1 MASVLA
7 KVGHFYADLIYIPS
21 RSSALSNSFKVEL
34 AHGQS
39 PWFKIASGKVIE
51 ESKRTETSIQHAAAV
66 STNAYGSSGSSSAT
80 TLHDRTHS
88 VWLAMHDGM
97 EMEVELPS
105 HDFSVRAGHEVSVA
119 WGGKDGSER
128 GPFVAAVNH
137 ATGATWKIDGAGLKP
152 VVNFDN
158 SLWGKVFVVS
168 LAIGVLGGLAGGAG
182 IGLGLLM
189 GPAEIIAWFGVVIAK
204 IPGQLKQHRVVSVA
218 VEQLC
223 AAMREDE
230 GRLSDDAIAQRLS
243 ASNAGN

>member
-1 MASVLA
+1 M
-7 KVGHFYADLIYIPS
+7 
-21 RSSALSNSFKVEL
+21 SNSFKVEL
-34 AHGQS
+34 GHGQS
-39 PWFKIASGKVIE
+39 PWFEIVSGKVIE
-51 ESKRTETSIQHAAAV
+51 ESKRSETSVHHTATV
-66 STNAYGSSGSSSAT
+66 STSVYGTSGSSSAT

-88 VWLAMHDGM
+88 VWLSLHDGM

-105 HDFSVRAGHEVSVA
+105 HDFSVRTGHEVSVA
-119 WGGKDGSER
+119 WGGKDGSKR

-137 ATGATWKIDGAGLKP
+137 ATGGTWTTDGAGLKP

-168 LAIGVLGGLAGGAG
+168 LVIGLLGGLAGGAA
-182 IGLGLLM
+182 IGLGLMM
-189 GPAEIIAWFGVVIAK
+189 GPAEIIAWFGVGIAK

-230 GRLSDDAIAQRLS
+230 GRMGTDAIAQRLS
-243 ASNAGN
+243 ASKAGI